1 MDCGTD
7 VGQRATKHLN
17 VHNNNIMCLYSALL
31 YKKHCPVYH
40 HIWIDPLL
48 ESDDNDC
55 NNLDKNSCW

>member
-40 HIWIDPLL
+40 HIWIL
-48 ESDDNDC
+48 EPYVFIE
-55 NNLDKNSCW
+55 L